1 MSKRKAEKHNEG
13 CELAMEVY
21 DQAYALARSLR
32 NSQSFQR
39 LLQAEKA
46 LAQQAEKWEKL
57 QEVRKRQ
64 LELTARELAGEKIA
78 AETIRA
84 LGQMMEALVVDEQI
98 REYLAAE
105 ERFGRQLAD
114 VQKILGEVLK
124 DLTLLQRDQSGEG
137 VRSDSD

>member
-1 MSKRKAEKHNEG
+1 
-13 CELAMEVY
+13 MEVY

-64 LELTARELAGEKIA
+64 LELTARELAGEK
-78 AETIRA
+78 
-84 LGQMMEALVVDEQI
+84 
-98 REYLAAE
+98 
-105 ERFGRQLAD
+105 
-114 VQKILGEVLK
+114 
-124 DLTLLQRDQSGEG
+124 
-137 VRSDSD
+137 

>member
-1 MSKRKAEKHNEG
+1 
-13 CELAMEVY
+13 MEVY

-46 LAQQAEKWEKL
+46 LAQQPEKWEKL

-124 DLTLLQRDQSGEG
+124 DLTLLQRDQGGEG

>member
-1 MSKRKAEKHNEG
+1 
-13 CELAMEVY
+13 MEVY

>member
-1 MSKRKAEKHNEG
+1 
-13 CELAMEVY
+13 MEVY

-46 LAQQAEKWEKL
+46 LAQQPEKWEKL